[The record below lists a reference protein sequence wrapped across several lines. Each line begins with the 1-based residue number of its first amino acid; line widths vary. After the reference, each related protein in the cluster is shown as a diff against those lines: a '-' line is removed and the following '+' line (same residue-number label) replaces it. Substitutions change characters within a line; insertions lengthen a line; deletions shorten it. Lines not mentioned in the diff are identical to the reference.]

1 MASRSEPEL
10 RAARPPDAAAATEV
24 VRSAYAPFIPLIGRE
39 PGPMGDDYEALIRE
53 GRVWVLEEERRIVAV
68 LVLVD
73 EDDGMLLDNV
83 AVAPE
88 AQGRGH
94 GHRLIGFAEAEA
106 RRRGHRTIRLYTH
119 VRMVG
124 NIALYG
130 SLGYVETHRG
140 EDRGYQRVFM
150 AKRL

>member
-124 NIALYG
+124 NIAFYG

>member
-24 VRSAYAPFIPLIGRE
+24 VRSAYALFIPLIGRE

-94 GHRLIGFAEAEA
+94 GRRLVGFAEAEA
-106 RRRGHRTIRLYTH
+106 RRRGHRAIRLYTN

>member
-1 MASRSEPEL
+1 MASQSEPEL

-124 NIALYG
+124 NIAFYG

>member
-1 MASRSEPEL
+1 M
-10 RAARPPDAAAATEV
+10 
-24 VRSAYAPFIPLIGRE
+24 VRSAYAPFTQVIGRE
-39 PGPMGDDYEALIRE
+39 PGPMGDDYGALIGE
-53 GRVWVLEEERRIVAV
+53 GRVWVLEEEGRIVAV

-73 EDDGMLLDNV
+73 EVDGLLLDNM
-83 AVAPE
+83 AVAPD

-94 GHRLIGFAEAEA
+94 GRRLIGFAEAEA
-106 RRRGHRTIRLYTH
+106 RRRGHRTIRLYTN
-119 VRMVG
+119 VRMVR

>member
-94 GHRLIGFAEAEA
+94 GRRLIGFAEAEA
-106 RRRGHRTIRLYTH
+106 RRRGHRTIRLYTN